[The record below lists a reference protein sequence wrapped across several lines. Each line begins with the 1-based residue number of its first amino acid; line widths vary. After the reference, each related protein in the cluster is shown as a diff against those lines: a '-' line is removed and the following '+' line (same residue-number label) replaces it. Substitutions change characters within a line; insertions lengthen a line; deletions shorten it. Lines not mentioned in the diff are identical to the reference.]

1 MRIIASWS
9 GSHGPPNTSTR
20 ARSVALAGE
29 LPSVSTPCRPRPAT
43 ADPTQNRWPLRSL
56 DRDEDMVVLQ
66 TNNEI
71 KYPNRRLDRN
81 HPIQEWNRR
90 PGASPSMRIIASW
103 SGSHRPPPTRPSSD
117 LVALAGELPSV
128 STPCRPRPATA
139 DPTQNRWPLRSL
151 DRDE

>member
-1 MRIIASWS
+1 MEPPPRSLALDAHYCIMVRV
-9 GSHGPPNTSTR
+9 SHGPPNTSMR

-81 HPIQEWNRR
+81 HPIQ
-90 PGASPSMRIIASW
+90 
-103 SGSHRPPPTRPSSD
+103 
-117 LVALAGELPSV
+117 VAEYGLEAQKG
-128 STPCRPRPATA
+128 R
-139 DPTQNRWPLRSL
+139 
-151 DRDE
+151 